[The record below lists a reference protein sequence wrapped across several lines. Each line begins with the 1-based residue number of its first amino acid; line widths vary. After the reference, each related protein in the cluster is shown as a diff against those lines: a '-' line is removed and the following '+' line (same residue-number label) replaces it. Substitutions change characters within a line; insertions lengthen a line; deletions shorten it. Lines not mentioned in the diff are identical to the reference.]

1 MLSSPT
7 INSNDNKFNFCCAR
21 DSSEAAIEPG
31 GGAAVATGIVEGS
44 EGDKAKLKRYTRT
57 PKTITSRV

>member
-21 DSSEAAIEPG
+21 DSCDASVPAAAGLVEAP
-31 GGAAVATGIVEGS
+31 ATG
-44 EGDKAKLKRYTRT
+44 LN
-57 PKTITSRV
+57 

>member
-21 DSSEAAIEPG
+21 DSCDASVPAAEAAAE
-31 GGAAVATGIVEGS
+31 AAVGLVEASATR
-44 EGDKAKLKRYTRT
+44 LN
-57 PKTITSRV
+57 